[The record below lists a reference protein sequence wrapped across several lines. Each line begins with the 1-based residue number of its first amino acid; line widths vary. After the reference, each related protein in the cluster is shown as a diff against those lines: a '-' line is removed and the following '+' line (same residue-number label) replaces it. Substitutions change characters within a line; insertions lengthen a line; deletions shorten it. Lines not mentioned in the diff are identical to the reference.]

1 MRFRQLGQNG
11 PTISAL
17 GYGTWQAGGTDWRE
31 LPRETVINAIRSA
44 LDAGANWLDT
54 AELYGHGR
62 AEELVAEAVSDR
74 TGADKPL
81 IFTKVAPSGYGS
93 GLDRDG
99 IRRAA
104 EASLSRL
111 GVERID
117 LYQVHWFEESGAV
130 DTGPS
135 PISVET
141 SWSAMAELVQD
152 GLVSHIGV
160 SNVDRA
166 TVERCGALHE
176 VTSVQNEFS
185 MLCRGDVDDL
195 LPWLAEQGIG
205 YLCYSPLASGLL
217 TGAIDEATTFDRRDW
232 RSGQLGWTDF
242 SPLFA
247 PEYVAANLETVARLR
262 VIGEN
267 LGRGIAELALKWV
280 LAQGG
285 VSGAIIGSC
294 NPEHVRQSLGCAD
307 GGLSSGVMQELA
319 ELLR

>member
-1 MRFRQLGQNG
+1 MSSARATADVILRIADAFDRSLPSATELECNPLAVGTEGIYVLDAFCNAPIGKKGSSMRFRQLGQNG

-104 EASLSRL
+104 EASLSQL

-185 MLCRGDVDDL
+185 MLCRGDVDD
-195 LPWLAEQGIG
+195 
-205 YLCYSPLASGLL
+205 CYRGSRSKESA
-217 TGAIDEATTFDRRDW
+217 TFAIRR
-232 RSGQLGWTDF
+232 
-242 SPLFA
+242 
-247 PEYVAANLETVARLR
+247 
-262 VIGEN
+262 
-267 LGRGIAELALKWV
+267 
-280 LAQGG
+280 
-285 VSGAIIGSC
+285 
-294 NPEHVRQSLGCAD
+294 
-307 GGLSSGVMQELA
+307 
-319 ELLR
+319 